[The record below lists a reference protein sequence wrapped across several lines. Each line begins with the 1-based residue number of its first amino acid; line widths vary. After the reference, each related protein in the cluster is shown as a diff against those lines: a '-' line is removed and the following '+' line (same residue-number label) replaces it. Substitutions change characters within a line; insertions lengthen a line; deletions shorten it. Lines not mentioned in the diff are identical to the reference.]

1 MYRYRYHATAAAVAL
16 VTSFAASG
24 AHADNVTPDVIFGS
38 GNDNGDFTI
47 DQSNGIELGL
57 RGKLRFN
64 ENNQPENTF
73 NYDTVDTY
81 TFNAGTPPTGFGFAP
96 NSPTTPVWNFE
107 WSINSDFAG
116 SGGLNLG
123 DLVYELRLDGDP
135 GAGTLFTDVFDPINV
150 TVADHA
156 IGDNTTG
163 NGGGTVAGDPVGY
176 AGLIANNNVAQ
187 NSWSYEFFND
197 GPAELAQLTGFD
209 PSVPGLYRIELEA
222 FDTTGASL
230 AVTAINVQTVP
241 VPGTIVL
248 FGAAL
253 AALGAGLGSRRLAQ
267 RASAAAA

>member
-1 MYRYRYHATAAAVAL
+1 MFRLRYLTAAAAL
-16 VTSFAASG
+16 ALSAPFAVTG
-24 AHADNVTPDVIFGS
+24 ANANNVTPNVIFGS
-38 GNDNGDFTI
+38 GNANGSFTV
-47 DQSNGIELGL
+47 DQSDGVELGL

-64 ENNQPENTF
+64 DSNQPENTF
-73 NYDTVDTY
+73 NWDGGNTY
-81 TFNAGTPPTGFGFAP
+81 TFEAGTPPTGFGFAA

-107 WSINSDFAG
+107 WSINTDFMG
-116 SGGLNLG
+116 STGLNLD
-123 DLVYELRLDGDP
+123 DLVYELSLDADP
-135 GAGTLFTDVFDPINV
+135 GAGTLFDVFDPINQPF
-150 TVADHA
+150 ADHA

-163 NGGGTVAGDPVGY
+163 NGAGAVAGDATTY
-176 AGLIANNNVAQ
+176 SGLIANNNVAQ